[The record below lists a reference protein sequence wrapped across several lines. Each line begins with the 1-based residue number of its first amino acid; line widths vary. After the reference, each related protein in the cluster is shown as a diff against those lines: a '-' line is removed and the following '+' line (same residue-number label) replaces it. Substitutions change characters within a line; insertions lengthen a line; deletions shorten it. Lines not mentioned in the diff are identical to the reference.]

1 MWENPDFHLEKIMKL
16 LEIPT
21 FSEKQSGLQRFLGE
35 SCINSAAN
43 KNRPPV
49 LCATDGRRKKRLI
62 NQSFSLLS
70 LRSPPHG
77 SKAI

>member
-1 MWENPDFHLEKIMKL
+1 MKL

-43 KNRPPV
+43 KQTAGVVRHRRPKKEKIDKSIVFTIKFAVTAAWVKSYLAV
-49 LCATDGRRKKRLI
+49 LIAFKD
-62 NQSFSLLS
+62 QSV
-70 LRSPPHG
+70 
-77 SKAI
+77 

>member
-43 KNRPPV
+43 KQTAGVVRHRRPEKEKVISNLFP
-49 LCATDGRRKKRLI
+49 RL
-62 NQSFSLLS
+62 NYLT
-70 LRSPPHG
+70 
-77 SKAI
+77 AIFI